1 MAASPTV
8 KIAPSIL
15 SADFSRLGEQV
26 KEAADGGA
34 DYIHVDIMDG
44 RFVPNL
50 TIGPEVVRAIRPWT
64 DIPLDVHMM
73 VSEPDRFAAHFAEA
87 GADIVTVHVEACT
100 HLHRTVQQVAEAGAR
115 PGVAINPAT
124 PVHAVEEVLGDVAQ
138 VLVMSVNPGFGG
150 QAFIES
156 SVDKIARARS
166 LLDRCG
172 AEADLEV
179 DGGINVE
186 TAGRAAAAGA
196 NVLVAGSAVFNDRTT
211 VADAIAQIR
220 AAARGRAADVQ
231 RKGEKTVSVKKQLS
245 ATRRFNPLPPQS
257 NGTVCFQLRGEYGAS
272 IYVLRDDSRFEIRE
286 DALRLNRFP
295 NSQQLCNFVRQH
307 GRSMGNPHR
316 GNPFQLNA
324 AHIGSVIEIVCGA

>member
-1 MAASPTV
+1 MTAASPTV

-26 KEAADGGA
+26 KEAAEGGA

-73 VSEPDRFAAHFAEA
+73 VSEPDRFAARFAEA

-100 HLHRTVQQVAEAGAR
+100 HLHRTVQQIAEAGAR
-115 PGVAINPAT
+115 PGVALNPAT

-156 SVDKIARARS
+156 SVDKIARTRS
-166 LLDRCG
+166 LLERCG
-172 AEADLEV
+172 ADVDLEV

-196 NVLVAGSAVFNDRTT
+196 NVLVAGSAVFNDKTT
-211 VADAIAQIR
+211 IADAIAQIR
-220 AAARGRAADVQ
+220 AAAVPIP
-231 RKGEKTVSVKKQLS
+231 SPS
-245 ATRRFNPLPPQS
+245 PLT
-257 NGTVCFQLRGEYGAS
+257 GV
-272 IYVLRDDSRFEIRE
+272 
-286 DALRLNRFP
+286 
-295 NSQQLCNFVRQH
+295 
-307 GRSMGNPHR
+307 
-316 GNPFQLNA
+316 
-324 AHIGSVIEIVCGA
+324 

>member
-1 MAASPTV
+1 MTAANPTV

-73 VSEPDRFAAHFAEA
+73 VSEPERFAARFAEA

-100 HLHRTVQQVAEAGAR
+100 HLHRTVQQIAEAGAR

-156 SVDKIARARS
+156 SVDKIARTRS
-166 LLDRCG
+166 LLERCG
-172 AEADLEV
+172 ADVDLEV

-196 NVLVAGSAVFNDRTT
+196 NVLVAGSAVFNDKTT
-211 VADAIAQIR
+211 IADAIAQIR
-220 AAARGRAADVQ
+220 AAAVPIPSPSPDGCIDRGHRLHMFGDMGYTIRHGNSVQ
-231 RKGEKTVSVKKQLS
+231 
-245 ATRRFNPLPPQS
+245 
-257 NGTVCFQLRGEYGAS
+257 
-272 IYVLRDDSRFEIRE
+272 E
-286 DALRLNRFP
+286 DAHAMEGGNCHVSTQR
-295 NSQQLCNFVRQH
+295 VR
-307 GRSMGNPHR
+307 RSGAVR
-316 GNPFQLNA
+316 GSDHERTVFAQWDQPQDWLQVA
-324 AHIGSVIEIVCGA
+324 ETIP